1 MLRTADGETIV
12 VGGGLAG
19 LTAAAFLARSGC
31 AVTVL
36 ERAGA
41 PGGRA
46 ATRETNGFYLNLGAH
61 ALYRG
66 GHGSRV
72 LDELGVTRPG
82 GIPKPSGAYALDRG
96 VAHALP
102 GGFVS
107 LLTTG
112 LFGLAAK
119 LEAGRFLAGLARIDA
134 AALDRTSVRE
144 WIDATMRHPDV
155 RRFTHAL
162 VRLASYANAP
172 DAMSAGVAVR
182 QLQAALAS
190 NVSYLDHGWQTLV
203 DGIRTRAEEAG
214 ARLRTAAA
222 VTAVERTSDGR
233 VAGVRLRDGGLVAA
247 RTVVVA
253 LDAPAAAEVLPDG
266 PTRRHA
272 AAATPVLAGC
282 LDVALKRLP
291 RPRATFALGIDE
303 PVYFSVHSAA
313 ARLAPEGGA
322 LIHLGWYVGDD
333 ASDAKTIEHRL
344 EGVLDRLQ
352 PGWRDEI
359 VERRFLPRMAV
370 VSALATAAG
379 GGPSGRP
386 VAAVRETPGLF
397 LAGDWVGPDGWL
409 ADSSLASG
417 RRGAQ
422 LAVVHARRRDVA
434 AA

>member
-1 MLRTADGETIV
+1 MLRTAGDDTIV
-12 VGGGLAG
+12 VGGGLSG

-31 AVTVL
+31 PVSVL
-36 ERAGA
+36 ERATA

-46 ATRETNGFYLNLGAH
+46 ATRESNGFYLNLGAH

-72 LDELGVTRPG
+72 LDELGVARPG
-82 GIPKPSGAYALDRG
+82 GIPKPSGAYALDRS

-144 WIDATMRHPDV
+144 WIDASMRHPDV

-172 DAMSAGVAVR
+172 DTMSAGVAVR

-203 DGIRTRAEEAG
+203 DGIRACAEEAG

-222 VTAVERTSDGR
+222 VTGVERTSDGR
-233 VAGVRLRDGGLVAA
+233 VAGVQLRDGELVAA

-253 LDAPAAAEVLPDG
+253 LDAPAAADVLPDG
-266 PTRRHA
+266 LARRHA

-282 LDVALKRLP
+282 LDVALKSLP
-291 RPRATFALGIDE
+291 RPRATFALGVDE
-303 PVYFSVHSAA
+303 PVYFSVHSAS

-333 ASDAKTIEHRL
+333 APEAKTVERRL

-352 PGWRDEI
+352 PGWRDVI

-370 VSALATAAG
+370 VSALATAADG
-379 GGPSGRP
+379 GLSGRP
-386 VAAVRETPGLF
+386 DAAVLETPGLF

-409 ADSSLASG
+409 ADSALASG
-417 RRGAQ
+417 RRAAQ
-422 LAVVHARRRDVA
+422 LAAEHARRRDVA